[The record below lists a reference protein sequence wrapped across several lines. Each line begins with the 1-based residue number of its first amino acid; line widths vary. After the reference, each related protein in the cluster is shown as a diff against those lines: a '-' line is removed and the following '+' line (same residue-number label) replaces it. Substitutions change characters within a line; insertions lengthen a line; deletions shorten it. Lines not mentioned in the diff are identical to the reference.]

1 MKQKYKWFIGAMI
14 AGVLG
19 MGATSCVDEIKF
31 GNSFLEKAPGGSATQ
46 DTIFNSVTYT
56 RQFLNTCYSR
66 QYYGLP
72 YVNSSVDDFPDSSNP
87 YTGKFDALTDCWQL
101 HYSETTIYNSYYSG
115 THTANYGVRGDIFG
129 YTREGVWQTV
139 RWCWLLLENVDR
151 VPGMG
156 EDEKVQI
163 KAEAKCL
170 IAARYFDMFRHYGG
184 LPLIYS
190 SFTGTETNYQ
200 FPRATV
206 EETVNYMDKMLEEAI
221 GSGGLK
227 WSYEGADFNSDG
239 GHWTL
244 AGAMALRC
252 KLWQFAAS
260 PLFNDTQGYAGGRSE
275 AEQQHLVWY
284 GSKRPDLWNKCL
296 EYCRQFFNAIEA
308 NGFYELQKAAGD
320 NPTPTEYRY
329 AYRMGYILLDSPEVL
344 HSVRVA
350 GYERPGGSSTY
361 IWRTLCN
368 NGRNSYTPT
377 QEYVEMFPWADGTP
391 FDWNKADT
399 EGKLNDMFLTGEFVN
414 GENTLSNL
422 ILTRDPRLYES
433 VIVNNIPRN
442 LGWSSPKMSDYPWEL
457 WVGGTDAKTAPA
469 LENMRFATGYD
480 NMKYYLS
487 DSDYERQPIHW
498 VYLRLSDLF
507 LTYAEALLQADNN
520 FTDALYW
527 VNEVRKRVGLGK
539 LEDCLPNKNLTSD
552 KDALLEEIL
561 RERACELGME
571 DSRYFDLIRYK
582 RADRFEK
589 KLHGLLIYRLDEAG
603 NRIEKPW
610 RDGTDAFGKNAMQPT
625 RFEYQKFELH
635 NRARVWWTQGFDP
648 KWYLS
653 PFPQNEINK
662 GYGLIQNPGW

>member
-206 EETVNYMDKMLEEAI
+206 EETVNYMDKMP
-221 GSGGLK
+221 
-227 WSYEGADFNSDG
+227 YPAD
-239 GHWTL
+239 
-244 AGAMALRC
+244 
-252 KLWQFAAS
+252 
-260 PLFNDTQGYAGGRSE
+260 
-275 AEQQHLVWY
+275 
-284 GSKRPDLWNKCL
+284 
-296 EYCRQFFNAIEA
+296 
-308 NGFYELQKAAGD
+308 
-320 NPTPTEYRY
+320 
-329 AYRMGYILLDSPEVL
+329 
-344 HSVRVA
+344 
-350 GYERPGGSSTY
+350 SS
-361 IWRTLCN
+361 I
-368 NGRNSYTPT
+368 
-377 QEYVEMFPWADGTP
+377 
-391 FDWNKADT
+391 
-399 EGKLNDMFLTGEFVN
+399 
-414 GENTLSNL
+414 
-422 ILTRDPRLYES
+422 
-433 VIVNNIPRN
+433 
-442 LGWSSPKMSDYPWEL
+442 
-457 WVGGTDAKTAPA
+457 
-469 LENMRFATGYD
+469 
-480 NMKYYLS
+480 
-487 DSDYERQPIHW
+487 
-498 VYLRLSDLF
+498 
-507 LTYAEALLQADNN
+507 
-520 FTDALYW
+520 
-527 VNEVRKRVGLGK
+527 
-539 LEDCLPNKNLTSD
+539 
-552 KDALLEEIL
+552 
-561 RERACELGME
+561 
-571 DSRYFDLIRYK
+571 
-582 RADRFEK
+582 
-589 KLHGLLIYRLDEAG
+589 
-603 NRIEKPW
+603 
-610 RDGTDAFGKNAMQPT
+610 
-625 RFEYQKFELH
+625 
-635 NRARVWWTQGFDP
+635 
-648 KWYLS
+648 
-653 PFPQNEINK
+653 
-662 GYGLIQNPGW
+662 